1 MQLNQLT
8 QALADANIS
17 FSIDGEDGNEI
28 YVDDSL
34 ILYGDSAYVEPVD
47 DPRYFHTS
55 PLSSIPLEELKLKD
69 IQPMIQHYR
78 KFHPALPE
86 ISSSEV

>member
-1 MQLNQLT
+1 MKLNQLT
-8 QALADANIS
+8 QALADANIA
-17 FSIDGEDGNEI
+17 FSIDGKDGNVI

-34 ILYGDSAYVEPVD
+34 ILFRGSAYVEPVD
-47 DPRYFHTS
+47 DPRVFHTS
-55 PLSSIPLEELKLKD
+55 PLSSIPLKELKFKD